1 MITAEQPEV
10 IARWVQ
16 ARIPDCAIFDNPAA
30 FGVLRGGRL
39 AAGILFHRYD
49 ARAGDIEIVLAAD
62 SPRWATRQVFW
73 TTFAFAFLQLGCR
86 RVSARVNASNKRARR
101 LIEGAGFVLEG
112 LLRSAGHD
120 HGDVLIYGML
130 REECRWL
137 DLSFGPREGLEVP
150 VDTPARRLV

>member
-16 ARIPDCAIFDNPAA
+16 ARLPDCTVFDNPAA

-49 ARAGDIEIVLAAD
+49 ARAGDIEIVLAAEL
-62 SPRWATRQVFW
+62 PRWATRQVFW
-73 TTFAFAFLQLGCR
+73 TAFAFAFLQLGCR
-86 RVSARVNASNKRARR
+86 RVSARVNAANTRARR

-112 LLRSAGHD
+112 LLREAGHD
-120 HGDVLIYGML
+120 RGNVLIYGML

-137 DLSFGPREGLEVP
+137 DLATWQRASIDAAVGAP
-150 VDTPARRLV
+150 VGRLV